1 MPLTAAAPQEAPP
14 NITYIAIGSVM
25 GCLVLMTVVVIAIL
39 YTNRQKRSLHYTPT
53 TMSAVPTN
61 AFADQSGTQSGTNP
75 ISTRVLFPPLP
86 TRGITTI
93 TD

>member
-61 AFADQSGTQSGTNP
+61 AFADIATNP
-75 ISTRVLFPPLP
+75 ISTRVLFPPQQ